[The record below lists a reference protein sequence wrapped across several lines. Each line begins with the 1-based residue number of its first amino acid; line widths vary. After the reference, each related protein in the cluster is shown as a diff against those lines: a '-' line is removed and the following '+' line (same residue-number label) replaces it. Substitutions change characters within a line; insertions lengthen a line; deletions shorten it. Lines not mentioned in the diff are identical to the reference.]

1 MPMAHVVD
9 ELARTA
15 EAAIEAMK
23 DAARAA
29 RHAHARSELM
39 RHMLSTARKVKDRP
53 MDEAVE
59 IVVGEW
65 MAAWNLD
72 RTAWPGLARD
82 MMTFTAAFHHYAN
95 TPTDAADEDLRR
107 ATKALEDAF
116 ASVGTT
122 LSDQMA
128 WRSQCAHGWWQSVVA
143 TPEDLPGLSERPAI
157 PISKPT
163 EPFWSAGCP
172 ASCR

>member
-1 MPMAHVVD
+1 MAHVVD
-9 ELARTA
+9 ELEKAA

-23 DAARAA
+23 DAARSA
-29 RHAHARSELM
+29 RNAHARSELM
-39 RHMLSTARKVKDRP
+39 RHMLTTALKVKDLP
-53 MDEAVE
+53 QDEAVE

-65 MAAWNLD
+65 MAAWNLG

-82 MMTFTAAFHHYAN
+82 MKAFTAAFHHYAN

-107 ATKALEDAF
+107 ATEALEDAF
-116 ASVGTT
+116 VNAGTT

-143 TPEDLPGLSERPAI
+143 APQDLLGISRRPDI
-157 PISKPT
+157 PIAKQS
-163 EPFWSAGCP
+163 EPFWTAGCP
-172 ASCR
+172 AHCR